1 MDKQKSLELIKQV
14 IDQAIKGGL
23 FQNVDTAVAVAEA
36 YQTIVNELQK
46 PNFTKELKQ
55 DLKELSNDVNSMIK
69 KDEIV

>member
-1 MDKQKSLELIKQV
+1 MDKQKALELIKQV